1 MPGNLAH
8 RRCIDQWADGGIC
21 VQAIADLEFAHL
33 LHQALGEALVNPI
46 LHQDPVGANAGLAS
60 VAELAEHDAG
70 HCLFQISV
78 VEHNEWR
85 VTAQFQAQA
94 LDVFGALTHQQ
105 PTDSGGTGKGD
116 LAHRRVAGQFFADA
130 DGHTGH
136 YVEHPGRNADALGE
150 HRQSQGGQWSQIRGF
165 DDDRAA
171 GRQSGC
177 AFAGDHRV
185 GEVPRGD
192 RGADANRLLKREQA
206 AVAAGCRDGFA
217 VNPTGFFGEPFDET
231 GAIAD
236 LALGFIQR
244 LALFAGHDQRQ
255 VVEVVDH
262 RLIPALQQRCPFCRR
277 ACAPSRPGAFGS
289 FDGASG
295 FAALHRG
302 YAGEQLA
309 AGRVD
314 NVKGRGVVGAD
325 PLTVDVSEFYQQA
338 GVFQAIVEHGRI
350 LFRDSLQSIVSPQTR
365 MLKAP
370 PRQP

>member
-1 MPGNLAH
+1 M
-8 RRCIDQWADGGIC
+8 
-21 VQAIADLEFAHL
+21 
-33 LHQALGEALVNPI
+33 
-46 LHQDPVGANAGLAS
+46 
-60 VAELAEHDAG
+60 
-70 HCLFQISV
+70 
-78 VEHNEWR
+78 
-85 VTAQFQAQA
+85 
-94 LDVFGALTHQQ
+94 FGALAHQQ
-105 PTDSGGTGKGD
+105 PTDSSGTGEGD
-116 LAHRRVAGQFFADA
+116 LAHRRVTGQFFADA
-130 DGHTGH
+130 GGHTGH
-136 YVEHPGRNADALGE
+136 YVEHPGRNADALGK
-150 HRQSQGGQWSQIRGF
+150 HRQSQGGQRSQIRGF
-165 DDDRAA
+165 DDDRAPGGQ
-171 GRQSGC
+171 GRRALAS
-177 AFAGDHRV
+177 DHRV

-192 RGADANRLLKREQA
+192 RGTNPDRLLEREQA
-206 AVAAGCRDGFA
+206 AVATGCRYGLA
-217 VNPTGFFGEPFDET
+217 VNPAGFLGEPFDET

-338 GVFQAIVEHGRI
+338 GVFQAILEHGRV